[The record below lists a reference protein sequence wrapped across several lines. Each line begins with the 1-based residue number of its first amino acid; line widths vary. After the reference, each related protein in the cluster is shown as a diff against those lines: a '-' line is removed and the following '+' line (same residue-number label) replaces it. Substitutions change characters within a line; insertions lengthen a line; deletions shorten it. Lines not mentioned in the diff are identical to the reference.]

1 MKYCKFLIFVF
12 LVSSLYAENSISIST
27 VSFKANVLHDR
38 IDNFDNDASRW
49 DQNLVPDGAWWDDGI
64 VATFTYVVVSTLSHS
79 EKYALE
85 LTYKKGTGAE
95 WEYFSCTDLTDT
107 FGNNHDF
114 SVSSSS
120 SISMWIYSVKSSS
133 STNNI
138 DIFIKFKDNSTPPNE
153 SNNIGT
159 QVTTSS
165 CTWQKL
171 IWNWDSSKIGN
182 CDIKNIREILIFPE
196 PGDATVEGKF
206 YIDDVFLENVTK

>member
-1 MKYCKFLIFVF
+1 MVILILFLAMLLSETTMEV
-12 LVSSLYAENSISIST
+12 ST
-27 VSFKANVLHDR
+27 VTAKAHLLSGK
-38 IDNFDNDASRW
+38 IDDFENDGSRW
-49 DQNLVPDGAWWDDGI
+49 DQNLVPDASWWDDGI

-79 EKYALE
+79 GKYSLE

-95 WEYFSCTDLTDT
+95 WEYFNCTDLTDT

-114 SVSSSS
+114 SVSASS
-120 SISMWIYSVKSSS
+120 SISMWIYSVESSS

-138 DIFIKFKDNSTPPNE
+138 DIFIKFKDENGTE
-153 SNNIGT
+153 SGDIGT

-171 IWNWDSSKIGN
+171 IWNWDSSKIGS

-196 PGDATVEGKF
+196 PGDANVEGKF
-206 YIDDVFLENVTK
+206 YIDDVFLEAPRE